1 MKNSELSLLYRYSKR
16 SCVNKEINWDDYISG
31 IEIEIDGDPITA
43 NTFSLSE
50 YDREN
55 GNYLSVLK
63 SIRKNELER
72 LQQCFLWFKDR
83 RKNFPQFP
91 AFFGFCELNAQEI
104 LALIND
110 EERLIDIKK
119 HDSSPE
125 TDQRAIHY
133 GIHYLDIE
141 KELEIQN
148 SLVAISKFYPCRK
161 NSNLSITEVSKIG
174 DDNITKNFGKLD
186 SED

>member
-1 MKNSELSLLYRYSKR
+1 MNDYEFPLLYRYSKR
-16 SCVNKEINWDDYISG
+16 SGVDKEINWDDYVSG
-31 IEIEIDGDPITA
+31 IEIEIDRNPITA

-50 YDREN
+50 HDREN

-63 SIRKNELER
+63 SIRKDELER

-104 LALIND
+104 LDLIND
-110 EERLIDIKK
+110 EEHLIDIKK
-119 HDSSPE
+119 HDSSQE

-133 GIHYLDIE
+133 GIHYLDME

-174 DDNITKNFGKLD
+174 HDNIIKNFGTLD